1 MEKSDPNLKIEQC
14 PLKIQKFLQ
23 QFLHKQ
29 DLFDK
34 HINAINA
41 LLKSNKDIDF
51 DGLLAKDPRNLPRK
65 KAFELQ
71 DKVKE
76 IISKCVIDL
85 EKHSYNTFKAYIS
98 SIKIFF
104 EHYHINLEPT
114 DWREIRALRT
124 NHKKIGG
131 KDKAPTKQEMQKILS
146 NMDALETAF
155 VLIGTSSGLRPGDI
169 LYIELNDLHLDK
181 NPPEI
186 TNRVPCTATKKRLD
200 FAVISKEA
208 KKAIETYLPQRQ
220 RYFENKNI
228 KILKTTDKNKGNL
241 ENKLFPISD
250 RTIRERWNK
259 KVKKVEGL
267 YIIKKIG
274 EKEKKESIYDLHK
287 LRYYFRTYL
296 GKSDLAEFLMGHTDM
311 NNYYYGKQ
319 EEEAKK
325 DYITLS
331 NSLLINEE
339 SAIPEQVKKENL
351 EGLLKIKQ
359 DIHEEVDKKLKEQM
373 QKMNDIIKSLLPE
386 PSPGYPKY
394 HRGHRYE
401 NNERIDSKWDENQK
415 NFVQVSKEEQDQIN
429 STIEPNDPQ
438 KEWEL
443 AYDKIEKEHPGLTE
457 EKYEHLAW
465 VEVDKKKNKK
475 TTTDEAT

>member
-51 DGLLAKDPRNLPRK
+51 DGLLSKDPRNLPRK

-131 KDKAPTKQEMQKILS
+131 KDKAPTKPEMQKILS

-169 LYIELNDLHLDK
+169 LYIELDDLHLDK

-319 EEEAKK
+319 EEEEAKK

-351 EGLLKIKQ
+351 EGFDKIRKDITKYNKNLREDIKKAKENMHQIYKNAYDLVKQITSQDSHFRIENGRTIIKSVIIQDPIKQ
-359 DIHEEVDKKLKEQM
+359 DK
-373 QKMNDIIKSLLPE
+373 
-386 PSPGYPKY
+386 
-394 HRGHRYE
+394 
-401 NNERIDSKWDENQK
+401 
-415 NFVQVSKEEQDQIN
+415 
-429 STIEPNDPQ
+429 TISIEIREDDPN
-438 KEWEL
+438 
-443 AYDKIEKEHPGLTE
+443 LTE
-457 EKYEHLAW
+457 EQ
-465 VEVDKKKNKK
+465 KKEFASYRQTFKK
-475 TTTDEAT
+475 FKIIPS